1 MATNIDKNIGAGGV
15 TDGIYQAGFEMPTED
30 GHIEVELAADSED
43 AAQEA
48 LEDALEIADEIK
60 EAEFSKNLAEKLDEK
75 DLDALGTELLDLYQ
89 EDLNSRQE
97 WEKMY
102 KEGLELLGLKMDERT
117 EPWDGACGVYHPM
130 LSEAVVRFQSETI
143 TETFPASGPVKT
155 QIIGRQTKEKEDAA
169 MRVQNDMNWRLTEE
183 MPEYRQE
190 HERMLYNL
198 PISGSAFK
206 KVYFDPALGRQTA
219 VFLPAEDFVISYG
232 LSDITTAQR
241 YTHRMRKTENDI
253 KKLQVAGFYRDVEL
267 GDPERI
273 IDELTQEKDKLVGW
287 SGQKDDRYQILEMHV
302 ELDLVGHED
311 EDGIALPY
319 VVTINKANGKILSIY
334 RNWEMDDEWKKK
346 RDYFVHYQYIVGF
359 GFYGFGLIHLVGG
372 HAKSATSLLRQLVD
386 AGTLSNLP
394 GGLKSRG
401 LRIKGDDSP
410 IAPGEWRD
418 VDVPG
423 GAIRDNILPL
433 PYKEPSQVLAGL
445 LATIVED
452 GRRFASVADLK
463 ISDMSANAPVG
474 TTLALIER
482 SLKVMSAVQARVH
495 AAMRQE
501 FKLLKKII
509 QETTPDEYDYD
520 VEPSRAVKEE
530 DYEIVE
536 ILPVSDPNAATMAQR
551 IMQYQA
557 VMQLAQQFPTVYDAV
572 ELNREMVK
580 TLGLKNADKLIPSK
594 DTMKPKDPIAENM
607 AVLMNKPVKAFAY
620 QDHEAHIKVHTTA
633 MQDPKIMMIVGQ
645 NPNAQL
651 MQQAMQAHIAEHVAY
666 AYRNEVEK
674 MLGVQLPDPEQDLPP
689 EVEYQLA
696 GIVAQAAD
704 KLLAK
709 DQNEMAQ
716 QQAAQQAQDPLIQM
730 QMQELQLK
738 GQELA
743 LKAKMHEDTMQ
754 VRLMEQAVK
763 KEMEDARLK
772 AQASVEGAKLGAKIA
787 YDKDKLMSETR
798 VSGAKIGV
806 DIAKSHEQLRTQR
819 IIARGQQTTQ
829 REVAASN
836 RKTQQAKPKGE

>member
-1 MATNIDKNIGAGGV
+1 MAANTDKNIGAGGV
-15 TDGIYQAGFEMPTED
+15 TEGIYQAGFDMPTED
-30 GHIEVELAADSED
+30 GQIEVELAADSEE

-48 LEDALEIADEIK
+48 LEDAIEMADEVK
-60 EAEFSKNLAEKLDEK
+60 EAEFSQNLAEKIDEK
-75 DLDALGTELLDLYQ
+75 ELEALASELLGQY
-89 EDLNSRQE
+89 EDDINSRQE
-97 WEKMY
+97 WEYMY

-130 LSEAVVRFQSETI
+130 LSEAVVRFQAETI

-169 MRVQNDMNWRLTEE
+169 MRVQNDMNWRLTEQ

-206 KVYFDPALGRQTA
+206 KVYFDPSLGRQTS
-219 VFLPAEDFVISYG
+219 VFLAAEDFIISYG
-232 LSDITTAQR
+232 LSDIATAQR

-253 KKLQVAGFYRDVEL
+253 KKLQVAGFYRECDL

-273 IDELTQEKDKLVGW
+273 IDELTKEKDKLIGW
-287 SGQKDDRYQILEMHV
+287 SGLKDERYQILEMHV
-302 ELDLVGHED
+302 ELDLPGYED
-311 EDGIALPY
+311 EDGIARPY
-319 VVTINKANGKILSIY
+319 VVTVNKSNGAVLSIY

-501 FKLLKKII
+501 FKLLKRII
-509 QETTPDEYDYD
+509 KDTTSDEYDYD
-520 VEPSRAVKEE
+520 VEPTRAVKES

-557 VMQLAQQFPTVYDAV
+557 ATQLSTQAPQIFDLP
-572 ELNREMVK
+572 ELYRDMLR
-580 TLGLKNADKLIPSK
+580 TLGLKNADKIIPLK
-594 DTMKPKDPIAENM
+594 EAMKPKDPVAENM
-607 AVLMNKPVKAFAY
+607 AILMSKPVKAFAY

-633 MQDPKIMMIVGQ
+633 MQDPKLQMIIGQ
-645 NPNAQL
+645 NPNAVM
-651 MQQAMQAHIAEHVAY
+651 MQNAMQAHISEHVAY
-666 AYRNEVEK
+666 AYRNELEK
-674 MLGVQLPDPEQDLPP
+674 MLGVQLPDPEQEIPP
-689 EVEYQLA
+689 EIEYQLA
-696 GIVAQAAD
+696 GLVAQAAD

-709 DQNEMAQ
+709 DSNEMAQ
-716 QQAAQQAQDPLIQM
+716 KQAQQQAQDPIIQM
-730 QMQELQLK
+730 QQQELQLK
-738 GQELA
+738 SQELQ

-754 VRLMEQAVK
+754 VRLIEQQVK
-763 KEMEDARLK
+763 KELEDARLK
-772 AQASVEGAKLGAKIA
+772 AQASIEGTKLGAKIA
-787 YDKDKLMSETR
+787 YDKDKLATDARMAGT
-798 VSGAKIGV
+798 KMGV
-806 DIAKSHEQLRTQR
+806 EIARSHDQLRTQR
-819 IIARGQQTTQ
+819 IIAS
-829 REVAASN
+829 EN
-836 RKTQQAKPKGE
+836 RKNQNKVKPKGE

>member
-1 MATNIDKNIGAGGV
+1 MANVDKNIGAGGV
-15 TDGIYQAGFEMPTED
+15 TDGIYQAGFEMPMED
-30 GHIEVELAADSED
+30 GEIEVELSADSEE

-48 LEDALEIADEIK
+48 MEDALEMAEEIK
-60 EAEFSKNLAEKLDEK
+60 ESEFSQNLAEKIEEKELDS
-75 DLDALGTELLDLYQ
+75 LGSELLSLYDDDLH
-89 EDLNSRQE
+89 SRQE

-102 KEGLELLGLKMDERT
+102 KEGLELLGLKMEERT
-117 EPWDGACGVYHPM
+117 EPWDGSCGVYHPM
-130 LSEAVVRFQSETI
+130 LSEAVVKFQAETI

-155 QIIGRQTKEKEDAA
+155 QIIGRSTKEKEDAA
-169 MRVQNDMNWRLTEE
+169 ERVQNDMNWRLTEQ

-206 KVYFDPALGRQTA
+206 KVYFDPSLGRQTA

-232 LSDITTAQR
+232 LSDISTAQR

-253 KKLQVAGFYRDVEL
+253 KKLQVAGFYREVEL
-267 GDPERI
+267 GDPERSL
-273 IDELTQEKDKLVGW
+273 DELTQEKDKLIGW
-287 SGQKDDRYQILEMHV
+287 SGQKDERFQILEMHV
-302 ELDLVGHED
+302 ELDLPGYED

-401 LRIKGDDSP
+401 LRIKGDDTP

-474 TTLALIER
+474 TTLAIIER
-482 SLKVMSAVQARVH
+482 NLKVMSAVQARVH

-509 QETTPDEYDYD
+509 AETTSSEYDYD

-536 ILPVSDPNAATMAQR
+536 ILPVSDPNASTMAQR

-557 VMQLAQQFPTVYDAV
+557 ATQLSQQAPQIFDLP
-572 ELNREMVK
+572 ELYRDMLKV
-580 TLGLKNADKLIPSK
+580 LGLKNADKIIPSK
-594 DTMKPKDPIAENM
+594 EAMKPKDPVAENM
-607 AVLMNKPVKAFAY
+607 AILMSKPVKAFAY

-633 MQDPKIMMIVGQ
+633 MQDPKLAMIIGQ

-651 MQQAMQAHIAEHVAY
+651 MQQAMQAHISEHVAY
-666 AYRNEVEK
+666 AYRNQLEQ

-689 EVEYQLA
+689 EIEYQLSSV
-696 GIVAQAAD
+696 VAQAAD

-716 QQAAQQAQDPLIQM
+716 MQAQQQAQDPIIQM
-730 QMQELQLK
+730 QQQELQLK
-738 GQELA
+738 AQELQ

-754 VRLMEQAVK
+754 VRMMEQQTKTQLEAQRLQTQK
-763 KEMEDARLK
+763 QIENERLK
-772 AQASVEGAKLGAKIA
+772 AQTSIEGAKLGAKVMQE
-787 YDKDKLMSETR
+787 KDRLNTEVKVTGFKTGFEAARSR
-798 VSGAKIGV
+798 
-806 DIAKSHEQLRTQR
+806 DQNRTQR
-819 IIARGQQTTQ
+819 EIA
-829 REVAASN
+829 AAN
-836 RKTQQAKPKGE
+836 RKARTKGE

>member
-1 MATNIDKNIGAGGV
+1 MANVEKNIGAGGV
-15 TDGIYQAGFEMPTED
+15 TDGIYEAGFEMPTED
-30 GHIEVELAADSED
+30 GYIEVELAADSEE

-48 LEDALEIADEIK
+48 MEEAVEMAEEIR
-60 EAEFSKNLAEKLDEK
+60 EAEFSKNLAETMADNELDS
-75 DLDALGTELLDLYQ
+75 LASELLALYD
-89 EDLNSRQE
+89 EDLHSRQE

-102 KEGLELLGLKMDERT
+102 KEGLELLGLKMEERT
-117 EPWDGACGVYHPM
+117 EPWDGSCGVYHPM

-155 QIIGRQTKEKEDAA
+155 QIIGRQTKEKDQAA
-169 MRVQNDMNWRLTEE
+169 ERVRNDMNWRLTEQ

-232 LSDITTAQR
+232 LSDLQTAQR

-253 KKLQVAGFYRDVEL
+253 KKLQVAGFYRECEL
-267 GDPERI
+267 GEPERML
-273 IDELTQEKDKLVGW
+273 DELTQEKDKLIGW
-287 SGQKDDRYQILEMHV
+287 SGQKDERFQVLEMHV

-319 VVTINKANGKILSIY
+319 VVTINKSNGRVLSIY
-334 RNWEMDDEWKKK
+334 RNWEVDDEWKKK

-509 QETTPDEYDYD
+509 KETTPSTYDYD

-557 VMQLAQQFPTVYDAV
+557 ATQLSTQAPQIFDLP
-572 ELNREMVK
+572 ELYRDMLR
-580 TLGLKNADKLIPSK
+580 TLGLKNADKIIPLK
-594 DTMKPKDPIAENM
+594 EAMKPKDPVAENM
-607 AVLMNKPVKAFAY
+607 AVLMSKPVKAFAY

-633 MQDPKIMMIVGQ
+633 MQDPKLQMIIGQ
-645 NPNAQL
+645 NPNAVM
-651 MQQAMQAHIAEHVAY
+651 MQNAMQAHISEHVAY
-666 AYRNEVEK
+666 AYRNELEK
-674 MLGVQLPDPEQDLPP
+674 MLGVQLPDPEQDMPP

-696 GIVAQAAD
+696 GLVAQAAD

-716 QQAAQQAQDPLIQM
+716 KQAQQHQQDPLIQM
-730 QMQELQLK
+730 QQQELQLK
-738 GQELA
+738 AQELQ

-754 VRLMEQAVK
+754 VRLIEQQVK
-763 KEMEDARLK
+763 KELEDARLK
-772 AQASVEGAKLGAKIA
+772 AQANIEGTKLGAKIA
-787 YDKDKLMSETR
+787 YDKDKLATDARMAGT
-798 VSGAKIGV
+798 KMGV
-806 DIAKSHEQLRTQR
+806 EIARTKDQMRTQR
-819 IIARGQQTTQ
+819 DIAAANRRNQQ
-829 REVAASN
+829 E
-836 RKTQQAKPKGE
+836 KPKGE

>member
-1 MATNIDKNIGAGGV
+1 MATNVEKNIGAGGV

-30 GHIEVELAADSED
+30 GYIEVELAADSED

-48 LEDALEIADEIK
+48 LEDALEMADEVK
-60 EAEFSKNLAEKLDEK
+60 EAEFSQNLAEKIDEK
-75 DLDALGTELLDLYQ
+75 ELEGLANELLGQYED
-89 EDLNSRQE
+89 DLNSRQE
-97 WEKMY
+97 WEHMY

-130 LSEAVVRFQSETI
+130 LSEAVVRFQAETI

-169 MRVQNDMNWRLTEE
+169 MRVQNDMNWRLTEQ

-206 KVYFDPALGRQTA
+206 KVYFDPSLGRQTS
-219 VFLPAEDFVISYG
+219 VFLAAEDFVISYG

-267 GDPERI
+267 GDPERV
-273 IDELTQEKDKLVGW
+273 IDELTKEKDKLIGW
-287 SGQKDDRYQILEMHV
+287 SGLKDERYQILEMHV
-302 ELDLVGHED
+302 ELDLPGYED

-319 VVTINKANGKILSIY
+319 VVTINKSNGKVLSIY
-334 RNWEMDDEWKKK
+334 RNWEMKDEWKKK

-501 FKLLKKII
+501 FKLLKRII
-509 QETTPDEYDYD
+509 AETTPDEYDYD
-520 VEPSRAVKEE
+520 VEPTRAVKEA

-557 VMQLAQQFPTVYDAV
+557 ATQLSTQAPQIFDLP
-572 ELNREMVK
+572 ELYRDMLR
-580 TLGLKNADKLIPSK
+580 TLGLKNADKIIPLK
-594 DTMKPKDPIAENM
+594 DAMKPKDPIAENM
-607 AVLMNKPVKAFAY
+607 AVLMSKPVKAFAY
-620 QDHEAHIKVHTTA
+620 QDHEAHIKVHTAA
-633 MQDPKIMMIVGQ
+633 MQDPKLQMIIGQ
-645 NPNAQL
+645 NPNAVM

-666 AYRNEVEK
+666 AYRNELEK
-674 MLGVQLPDPEQDLPP
+674 MLGVQLPDPEQDIPP
-689 EVEYQLA
+689 EVEYQLSSV
-696 GIVAQAAD
+696 VAQAAD

-709 DQNEMAQ
+709 DQNEMAK
-716 QQAAQQAQDPLIQM
+716 QQAMQQAQDPIIQM
-730 QMQELQLK
+730 QQQELQLK
-738 GQELA
+738 AQELQ

-754 VRLMEQAVK
+754 VRLIEQQTK
-763 KEMEDARLK
+763 KELEDARLK
-772 AQASVEGAKLGAKIA
+772 AQANIEGTKLGAKIA
-787 YDKDKLMSETR
+787 YDKDKLRTETQIE
-798 VSGAKIGV
+798 GTKIGV
-806 DIAKSHEQLRTQR
+806 DIAKNQAQQRTQR
-819 IIARGQQTTQ
+819 H
-829 REVAASN
+829 VAE
-836 RKTQQAKPKGE
+836 RRTKPKGE

>member
-1 MATNIDKNIGAGGV
+1 MAANIDKNIGAGGV
-15 TDGIYQAGFEMPTED
+15 TDGIYQAGFDMPTED
-30 GHIEVELAADSED
+30 GYIEVELAADSED

-48 LEDALEIADEIK
+48 LEDALEMADEIK
-60 EAEFSKNLAEKLDEK
+60 EAEFSQNLAEKIDEK
-75 DLDALGTELLDLYQ
+75 ELEGLASELLGQYED
-89 EDLNSRQE
+89 DLNSRQE

-102 KEGLELLGLKMDERT
+102 KEGLELLGLKIDERT

-130 LSEAVVRFQSETI
+130 LSEAVVRFQAETI

-169 MRVQNDMNWRLTEE
+169 MRVQNDMNWRLTEQ

-206 KVYFDPALGRQTA
+206 KVYFDPSLGRQTS
-219 VFLPAEDFVISYG
+219 VFLAAEDFVISYG

-267 GDPERI
+267 GDPERT
-273 IDELTQEKDKLVGW
+273 IDELTKEKDKLIGW
-287 SGQKDDRYQILEMHV
+287 SGLKDERFQILEMHV
-302 ELDLVGHED
+302 ELDLPGYED

-319 VVTINKANGKILSIY
+319 VVTVNKSNGAVLSIY

-509 QETTPDEYDYD
+509 KDTTPDTYDYD
-520 VEPSRAVKEE
+520 VEPTRAAKEE

-557 VMQLAQQFPTVYDAV
+557 ATQLSTQAPQIFDLP
-572 ELNREMVK
+572 ELYRDMLR
-580 TLGLKNADKLIPSK
+580 TLGLKNADKIIPLK
-594 DTMKPKDPIAENM
+594 DAMKPKDPVAENM
-607 AVLMNKPVKAFAY
+607 AILMSKPVKAFAY

-633 MQDPKIMMIVGQ
+633 MQDPKLQMIIGQ
-645 NPNAQL
+645 NPNAVM
-651 MQQAMQAHIAEHVAY
+651 MQNAMQAHIAEHVAY
-666 AYRNEVEK
+666 AYRNELEK

-689 EVEYQLA
+689 EIEYQLA
-696 GIVAQAAD
+696 GVVAQAAD

-709 DQNEMAQ
+709 DQNEMAK
-716 QQAAQQAQDPLIQM
+716 QQAMQQAQDPIIQM
-730 QMQELQLK
+730 QQQELQLK
-738 GQELA
+738 SQELQ

-754 VRLMEQAVK
+754 VRLIEQQVK
-763 KEMEDARLK
+763 KELEDARLK
-772 AQASVEGAKLGAKIA
+772 AQANIEGTKLGAKIA
-787 YDKDKLMSETR
+787 YDKDKLSADTR
-798 VSGAKIGV
+798 IAGTKMGV
-806 DIAKSHEQLRTQR
+806 EISRSKDQMRTQR
-819 IIARGQQTTQ
+819 EIA
-829 REVAASN
+829 AAN
-836 RKTQQAKPKGE
+836 RKNQSKDSKGE

>member
-1 MATNIDKNIGAGGV
+1 MAANIDKNIGAGGV
-15 TDGIYQAGFEMPTED
+15 TDGIYQAGFDMPTED
-30 GHIEVELAADSED
+30 GYIEVELAADSED

-48 LEDALEIADEIK
+48 LEDALEMADEIK
-60 EAEFSKNLAEKLDEK
+60 EAEFSQNLAEKIDEK
-75 DLDALGTELLDLYQ
+75 ELEGLASELLGQYED
-89 EDLNSRQE
+89 DLNSRQE

-102 KEGLELLGLKMDERT
+102 KEGLELLGLKIDERT

-130 LSEAVVRFQSETI
+130 LSEAVVRFQAETI

-169 MRVQNDMNWRLTEE
+169 MRVQNDMNWRLTEQ

-206 KVYFDPALGRQTA
+206 KVYFDPSLGRQTS
-219 VFLPAEDFVISYG
+219 VFLAAEDFVISYG

-253 KKLQVAGFYRDVEL
+253 KKLQVAGFYRDVDL
-267 GDPERI
+267 GDPERT
-273 IDELTQEKDKLVGW
+273 IDELTKEKDKLIGW
-287 SGQKDDRYQILEMHV
+287 SGLKDERYQILEMHV
-302 ELDLVGHED
+302 ELDLPGYED

-319 VVTINKANGKILSIY
+319 VVTINKSNGAVLSIY
-334 RNWEMDDEWKKK
+334 RNWEMDDEWRKK

-509 QETTPDEYDYD
+509 KDTTPDTYDYD
-520 VEPSRAVKEE
+520 VEPTRAAKEE

-557 VMQLAQQFPTVYDAV
+557 ATQLSTQAPQIFDLP
-572 ELNREMVK
+572 ELYRDMLR
-580 TLGLKNADKLIPSK
+580 TLGLKNADKIIPLK
-594 DTMKPKDPIAENM
+594 DAMKPKDPVAENM
-607 AVLMNKPVKAFAY
+607 AILMSKPVKAFAY

-633 MQDPKIMMIVGQ
+633 MQDPKLQMIIGQ
-645 NPNAQL
+645 NPNAVM
-651 MQQAMQAHIAEHVAY
+651 MQNAMQAHIAEHVAY
-666 AYRNEVEK
+666 AYRNELEK
-674 MLGVQLPDPEQDLPP
+674 MLGVQLPDPEQELPP
-689 EVEYQLA
+689 EIEYQLA
-696 GIVAQAAD
+696 GVVAQAAE

-709 DQNEMAQ
+709 DANEMAQ
-716 QQAAQQAQDPLIQM
+716 KQAMQQAQDPIIQM
-730 QMQELQLK
+730 QQQELQLK
-738 GQELA
+738 SQELQ

-754 VRLMEQAVK
+754 VRLIEQQTK
-763 KEMEDARLK
+763 KELEDARLK
-772 AQASVEGAKLGAKIA
+772 AQANLEGAKLGAKIA
-787 YDKDKLMSETR
+787 YDKDKLQSEIQVEGTKL
-798 VSGAKIGV
+798 GI
-806 DIAKSHEQLRTQR
+806 DIAKSQDQLRTQR
-819 IIARGQQTTQ
+819 VIAAG
-829 REVAASN
+829 N
-836 RKTQQAKPKGE
+836 RRKPKGE

>member
-1 MATNIDKNIGAGGV
+1 MANIDKNIGPGGATAV
-15 TDGIYQAGFEMPTED
+15 QDGIYQAGFDMPTED

-48 LEDALEIADEIK
+48 LEDALEMADEIK
-60 EAEFSKNLAEKLDEK
+60 EAEFSHNLAEKIDENELDT
-75 DLDALGTELLDLYQ
+75 LATELLSNYED
-89 EDLNSRQE
+89 DLNSRTE

-102 KEGLELLGLKMDERT
+102 REGLELLGLKIDERT

-130 LSEAVVRFQSETI
+130 LSEAVVRFQAETI

-169 MRVQNDMNWRLTEE
+169 MRVQNDMNWRLTEQ

-206 KVYFDPALGRQTA
+206 KVYFDPSLGRQTS
-219 VFLPAEDFVISYG
+219 VFLAAEDFVISYG

-241 YTHRMRKTENDI
+241 YTHRMRKTENEI
-253 KKLQVAGFYRDVEL
+253 KKLQVAGFYRDVDL
-267 GDPERI
+267 GDPERTL
-273 IDELTQEKDKLVGW
+273 DELTKEKDKLIGW
-287 SGQKDDRYQILEMHV
+287 SGNKDERYQILEMHV
-302 ELDLVGHED
+302 ELDLPGYED

-319 VVTINKANGKILSIY
+319 VVTVNKANGKVLSIY

-401 LRIKGDDSP
+401 LRIKGDDTP

-509 QETTPDEYDYD
+509 AETTSSEYDYD
-520 VEPSRAVKEE
+520 VDPNRAVKED

-557 VMQLAQQFPTVYDAV
+557 ATQLSTQAPQIFDLP
-572 ELNREMVK
+572 ELYRDMLR
-580 TLGLKNADKLIPSK
+580 TLGLKNADKIIPLK
-594 DTMKPKDPIAENM
+594 DAMKPRDPIAENM
-607 AVLMNKPVKAFAY
+607 AVLMSKPVKAFAY
-620 QDHEAHIKVHTTA
+620 QDHEAHIKVHTAA
-633 MQDPKIMMIVGQ
+633 MQDPKLQMIIGQ
-645 NPNAQL
+645 NPNAVM

-666 AYRNEVEK
+666 AYRNELEK
-674 MLGVQLPDPEQDLPP
+674 MLGVQLPDPEQDIPP
-689 EVEYQLA
+689 EVEYQLSSV
-696 GIVAQAAD
+696 VAQAAD
-704 KLLAK
+704 KLLAM
-709 DQNEMAQ
+709 DQNEMAK
-716 QQAAQQAQDPLIQM
+716 QQALQQAQDPLIQM
-730 QMQELQLK
+730 QQQELQLK
-738 GQELA
+738 AQELQ

-763 KEMEDARLK
+763 KELEDARLK

-787 YDKDKLMSETR
+787 YDKDKLAVDTR
-798 VSGAKIGV
+798 LAGTKIGV
-806 DIAKSHEQLRTQR
+806 DIAKSKDQLR
-819 IIARGQQTTQ
+819 TQ
-829 REVAASN
+829 REVAAQN
-836 RKTQQAKPKGE
+836 RQAQTFRKEKPKGE

>member
-1 MATNIDKNIGAGGV
+1 MANIDKNIGAGGV
-15 TDGIYQAGFEMPTED
+15 TDGIYQAGFELPMED
-30 GHIEVELAADSED
+30 GEIEVELAADSED

-48 LEDALEIADEIK
+48 LEDALEMADEIR
-60 EAEFSKNLAEKLDEK
+60 EAEFSQNLAEKIDEK
-75 DLDALGTELLDLYQ
+75 ELEALASELLGQY
-89 EDLNSRQE
+89 EDDINSRQE
-97 WEKMY
+97 WEYMY

-130 LSEAVVRFQSETI
+130 LSEAVVRFQAETI

-169 MRVQNDMNWRLTEE
+169 ERVRNDMNWRLTEQ

-206 KVYFDPALGRQTA
+206 KVYFDPTLGRQTA
-219 VFLPAEDFVISYG
+219 VFLAAEDFIISYG

-241 YTHRMRKTENDI
+241 YTHRMRKTENDL
-253 KKLQVAGFYRDVEL
+253 KKLQVAGFYRDVDL
-267 GDPERI
+267 GDPERV
-273 IDELTQEKDKLVGW
+273 IDELTKEKDKLIGW
-287 SGQKDDRYQILEMHV
+287 SGLKDERYQILEMHV
-302 ELDLVGHED
+302 ELDLPGYED
-311 EDGIALPY
+311 KDGIALPY
-319 VVTINKANGKILSIY
+319 VVTINKSNGAVLSIY

-445 LATIVED
+445 LSTIVDD

-463 ISDMSANAPVG
+463 VSDMSANAPVG

-482 SLKVMSAVQARVH
+482 SMKVMSAVQARVH

-509 QETTPDEYDYD
+509 KDTTPDTYDYD
-520 VEPSRAVKEE
+520 VEPSRAVKED

-557 VMQLAQQFPTVYDAV
+557 VMQLAQQFPNVYDAV
-572 ELNREMVK
+572 ELNREMIK

-594 DTMKPKDPIAENM
+594 DSMKPKDPVAENM
-607 AVLMNKPVKAFAY
+607 AVLMSKPVKAFAY
-620 QDHEAHIKVHTTA
+620 QDHEAHIKVHTAA
-633 MQDPKIMMIVGQ
+633 MQDPKLQMIIGQ

-651 MQQAMQAHIAEHVAY
+651 MQQAMQAHIAEHTAY
-666 AYRNEVEK
+666 AYRNELEK
-674 MLGVQLPDPEQDLPP
+674 MLGVQLPDPEQELPP
-689 EVEYQLA
+689 EIEYQLSSV
-696 GIVAQAAD
+696 VAQAAD

-709 DQNEMAQ
+709 DQNEMAK
-716 QQAAQQAQDPLIQM
+716 QQAMQQAQDPLIQM
-730 QMQELQLK
+730 QQQELQLK
-738 GQELA
+738 AQELQ

-754 VRLMEQAVK
+754 VRLIEQQVK
-763 KEMEDARLK
+763 KELEDARLK
-772 AQASVEGAKLGAKIA
+772 AQANIEGTKLGAKIA
-787 YDKDKLMSETR
+787 YDKDKLSTDTR
-798 VSGAKIGV
+798 IAGTKMGV
-806 DIAKSHEQLRTQR
+806 EISRSKDQMRTQR
-819 IIARGQQTTQ
+819 EIA
-829 REVAASN
+829 AAN
-836 RKTQQAKPKGE
+836 RKNQSKESKGE

>member
-1 MATNIDKNIGAGGV
+1 MAANVDKSVGAGGV
-15 TDGIYQAGFEMPTED
+15 TDGIYQAGFDMPTED

-48 LEDALEIADEIK
+48 LEDALEMADEIK
-60 EAEFSKNLAEKLDEK
+60 EAEFSQNLAEKIDENE
-75 DLDALGTELLDLYQ
+75 LETLANELLGNYDD
-89 EDLNSRQE
+89 DLNSRQE

-130 LSEAVVRFQSETI
+130 LSEAVVRFQAETI

-169 MRVQNDMNWRLTEE
+169 MRVQNDMNWRLTEQ

-206 KVYFDPALGRQTA
+206 KVYFDPSLGRQTS
-219 VFLPAEDFVISYG
+219 VFLAAEDFVISYG

-273 IDELTQEKDKLVGW
+273 LDELTKEKDKLIGW
-287 SGQKDDRYQILEMHV
+287 SGTKDERHQILEMHV
-302 ELDLVGHED
+302 ELDLPGYED

-319 VVTINKANGKILSIY
+319 VVTINKSNGKVLSIY
-334 RNWEMDDEWKKK
+334 RNWEMADEWKKK

-386 AGTLSNLP
+386 AGTLANLP

-509 QETTPDEYDYD
+509 AETTPDEYDYD
-520 VEPSRAVKEE
+520 VEPTRAVKEE

-557 VMQLAQQFPTVYDAV
+557 ATQLSAQAPQIFDLP
-572 ELNREMVK
+572 ELYRDMLR
-580 TLGLKNADKLIPSK
+580 TLGLKNADKIIPLK
-594 DTMKPKDPIAENM
+594 DAMKPKDPVAENM
-607 AVLMNKPVKAFAY
+607 AILMSKPVKAFAY

-633 MQDPKIMMIVGQ
+633 MQDPKLQMIIGQ
-645 NPNAQL
+645 NPNAVM
-651 MQQAMQAHIAEHVAY
+651 MQNAMQAHIAEHVAY
-666 AYRNEVEK
+666 AYRNELEK

-696 GIVAQAAD
+696 GLVAQAAD

-716 QQAAQQAQDPLIQM
+716 QQAQQQAQDPILQM
-730 QMQELQLK
+730 QQQELQLK
-738 GQELA
+738 SQELQ

-754 VRLMEQAVK
+754 VRLIEQQVK
-763 KEMEDARLK
+763 KELEDARLK

-787 YDKDKLMSETR
+787 YDKDKLTANTQIEGTR
-798 VSGAKIGV
+798 IGV
-806 DIAKSHEQLRTQR
+806 DIAKSQDQLRTQR
-819 IIARGQQTTQ
+819 A
-829 REVAASN
+829 VAAQN
-836 RKTQQAKPKGE
+836 RHAQTFRKEKPKGE

>member
-1 MATNIDKNIGAGGV
+1 MANVDKNVGAGGV
-15 TDGIYQAGFEMPTED
+15 TDGIYQAGFEIPTEN
-30 GHIEVELAADSED
+30 GEIEVELAADSEE
-43 AAQEA
+43 AAMEA
-48 LEDALEIADEIK
+48 MEEAFEMAEEVKD
-60 EAEFSKNLAEKLDEK
+60 AEFSQNLAEKIDEK
-75 DLDALGTELLDLYQ
+75 DLDSLATELLDQYDA
-89 EDLNSRQE
+89 DLNSRAE

-102 KEGLELLGLKMDERT
+102 KEGLELLGLKMEERT
-117 EPWDGACGVYHPM
+117 EPWDGSCGVFHPM
-130 LSEAVVRFQSETI
+130 LSEAVVRFQAETI

-169 MRVQNDMNWRLTEE
+169 ERVKNDMNWRLTEE

-206 KVYFDPALGRQTA
+206 KVYFDPALGRQTS

-267 GDPERI
+267 GDPERQL
-273 IDELTQEKDKLVGW
+273 DELTQEKDKLVGW
-287 SGQKDDRYQILEMHV
+287 SGVKDERYQILEMHV
-302 ELDLVGHED
+302 ELDLPGYED

-319 VVTINKANGKILSIY
+319 VVTVNKANGKVLSIY

-372 HAKSATSLLRQLVD
+372 HAKSATGLLRQLVD

-401 LRIKGDDSP
+401 LRIKGDDTP
-410 IAPGEWRD
+410 ISPGEWRD

-445 LATIVED
+445 LNTIVED

-509 QETTPDEYDYD
+509 AENTDPNYSYD
-520 VEPSRAVKEE
+520 VDPSRAVKED

-557 VMQLAQQFPTVYDAV
+557 VMQLAQQFPQVYDAV

-580 TLGLKNADKLIPSK
+580 VLGIKNVDKLIPSK
-594 DTMKPKDPIAENM
+594 EDMKPRDPVAENM

-633 MQDPKIMMIVGQ
+633 MQDPKLAMIIGQ

-666 AYRNEVEK
+666 AYRNELEK
-674 MLGVQLPDPEQDLPP
+674 MLGVQLPDPDNDIPQDI
-689 EVEYQLA
+689 EYMLA
-696 GIVAQAAD
+696 GALAKAAE

-716 QQAAQQAQDPLIQM
+716 QQAQQQAQDPLIQM
-730 QMQELQLK
+730 QQQELQLK
-738 GQELA
+738 AQELQ

-754 VRLMEQAVK
+754 VRLMEQQTKTQLEAQ
-763 KEMEDARLK
+763 RLQTQKQIENDRIK
-772 AQASVEGAKLGAKIA
+772 AQTSIEGAKLGAKA
-787 YDKDKLMSETR
+787 LHDKEKLNT
-798 VSGAKIGV
+798 
-806 DIAKSHEQLRTQR
+806 DIRLTGFKTGFEAARSRDQNRTQR
-819 IIARGQQTTQ
+819 EIA
-829 REVAASN
+829 AAN
-836 RKTQQAKPKGE
+836 RKKQDKPKGE

>member
-1 MATNIDKNIGAGGV
+1 MANVDKSIGAGGA
-15 TDGIYQAGFEMPTED
+15 TAIQDGIYQAGFDMPTED
-30 GHIEVELAADSED
+30 GYIEVELAADSED

-48 LEDALEIADEIK
+48 LEDALEMADEVK
-60 EAEFSKNLAEKLDEK
+60 EAEFRQNLAEKIDEK
-75 DLDALGTELLDLYQ
+75 DLDALANELISNYDD
-89 EDLNSRQE
+89 DLNSRTE

-102 KEGLELLGLKMDERT
+102 KEGLELLGLKIDERT

-130 LSEAVVRFQSETI
+130 LSEAVVRFQAETI

-169 MRVQNDMNWRLTEE
+169 MRVQNDMNWRLTEQ

-206 KVYFDPALGRQTA
+206 KVYFDPSLGRQTS
-219 VFLPAEDFVISYG
+219 VFLAAEDFVISYG

-253 KKLQVAGFYRDVEL
+253 KKLQVAGFYRDVDL

-273 IDELTQEKDKLVGW
+273 LDELTKEKDKLIGW
-287 SGQKDDRYQILEMHV
+287 SGNKDDRFEVLEMHV
-302 ELDLVGHED
+302 ELDLPGYED
-311 EDGIALPY
+311 EDGIARPY
-319 VVTINKANGKILSIY
+319 VVTINKSNGKVLSIY

-401 LRIKGDDSP
+401 LRIKGDDTP

-433 PYKEPSQVLAGL
+433 PYKEPSQVLAAL

-509 QETTPDEYDYD
+509 AETTSDEYDYD
-520 VEPSRAVKEE
+520 VDPNRAVKED

-557 VMQLAQQFPTVYDAV
+557 ATQLSTQAPQIFDLP
-572 ELNREMVK
+572 ELYRDMLR
-580 TLGLKNADKLIPSK
+580 TLGLKNADKIIPLK
-594 DTMKPKDPIAENM
+594 DAMKPKDPVAENM
-607 AVLMNKPVKAFAY
+607 AVLMSKPVKAFAY

-633 MQDPKIMMIVGQ
+633 MQDPKLQMIIGQ
-645 NPNAQL
+645 NPNAVM

-666 AYRNEVEK
+666 AYRNELEK
-674 MLGVQLPDPEQDLPP
+674 MLGVQLPDPEQDIPP
-689 EVEYQLA
+689 EIEYQLSSV
-696 GIVAQAAD
+696 VAQAAD

-709 DQNEMAQ
+709 DQNEMAK
-716 QQAAQQAQDPLIQM
+716 QQAMQQAQDPLIQM
-730 QMQELQLK
+730 QQQELQLK
-738 GQELA
+738 SQELQ

-754 VRLMEQAVK
+754 VRLIEQQVK
-763 KEMEDARLK
+763 KELEDARLK
-772 AQASVEGAKLGAKIA
+772 AQANVEGAKLGAKIA
-787 YDKDKLMSETR
+787 YDKDKLQTESRLAGT
-798 VSGAKIGV
+798 KLGV
-806 DIAKSHEQLRTQR
+806 DIAKSKDQMR
-819 IIARGQQTTQ
+819 TQ
-829 REVAASN
+829 REVAAQN
-836 RKTQQAKPKGE
+836 RQAQTFRKEKPKGE

>member
-1 MATNIDKNIGAGGV
+1 MATNVEKNIGAGGV
-15 TDGIYQAGFEMPTED
+15 TDGIYEAGFTLPMED
-30 GHIEVELAADSED
+30 GEIEVELAADSED

-48 LEDALEIADEIK
+48 MEEALEMADEIK
-60 EAEFSKNLAEKLDEK
+60 EAEFTQNLAEKIDEK
-75 DLDALGTELLDLYQ
+75 ELDALGSELLGLY
-89 EDLNSRQE
+89 EDDLNSRKE
-97 WEKMY
+97 WERMY
-102 KEGLELLGLKMDERT
+102 KEGLELLGLKIEERT
-117 EPWDGACGVYHPM
+117 EPWDGACGVFHPM
-130 LSEAVVRFQSETI
+130 LSEAVVKFQAETI

-155 QIIGRQTKEKEDAA
+155 QIIGRCTKEKEDAA
-169 MRVQNDMNWRLTEE
+169 ERVKNDMNWRLTEQ
-183 MPEYRQE
+183 MPEYRLE

-206 KVYFDPALGRQTA
+206 KVYFDPSLGRQTA

-232 LSDITTAQR
+232 LSDLQTAQR
-241 YTHRMRKTENDI
+241 YTHRMRKTENEI
-253 KKLQVAGFYRDVEL
+253 KKLQVAGFYRDVDL
-267 GDPERI
+267 GDPEQTV
-273 IDELTQEKDKLVGW
+273 DDLTKEKDKLVGW
-287 SGQKDDRYQILEMHV
+287 SSQKDERHQILEMHV
-302 ELDLVGHED
+302 ELDLPGYED
-311 EDGIALPY
+311 EDGIQLPY
-319 VVTINKANGKILSIY
+319 VVTINKANGAILSIY

-401 LRIKGDDSP
+401 LRIKGDDTP

-433 PYKEPSQVLAGL
+433 PYKEPSQVLAAL
-445 LATIVED
+445 LNQIVED

-474 TTLALIER
+474 TTLAIIER
-482 SLKVMSAVQARVH
+482 NLKVMSAVQARVH

-509 QETTPDEYDYD
+509 AETTSDEYDYD

-536 ILPVSDPNAATMAQR
+536 ILPVSDPNASTTAQR

-557 VMQLAQQFPTVYDAV
+557 ATQLAAQAPQIFDLP
-572 ELNREMVK
+572 ELYRDMLKV
-580 TLGLKNADKLIPSK
+580 LGLKNADKIIPSK
-594 DTMKPKDPIAENM
+594 EATKPKDPVAENM
-607 AVLMNKPVKAFAY
+607 AVLMSKPVKAFAY
-620 QDHEAHIKVHTTA
+620 QDHEAHIKVHTAA
-633 MQDPKIMMIVGQ
+633 MQDPKLAMIIGQ

-666 AYRNEVEK
+666 AYRNELEK

-696 GIVAQAAD
+696 GVVAQAAD

-709 DQNEMAQ
+709 DQNEMAAM
-716 QQAAQQAQDPLIQM
+716 QAQQQAQDPLIQM
-730 QMQELQLK
+730 QQQELQLK
-738 GQELA
+738 AQELQ

-754 VRLMEQAVK
+754 VRLIEQQVK
-763 KEMEDARLK
+763 KELEDARLK

-787 YDKDKLMSETR
+787 YDKDKLSTDAR
-798 VSGAKIGV
+798 VAGTKLGA
-806 DIAKSHEQLRTQR
+806 DIAKSKDQMRTQR
-819 IIARGQQTTQ
+819 EIAA
-829 REVAASN
+829 EN
-836 RKTQQAKPKGE
+836 RKSRTFKKEVPNKGE